1 MAEPAGRSQ
10 GPKHLIRN
18 VARPAESLVQG
29 GAALESRAKASPFL
43 FSDGNFFWLH
53 LYFFEL
59 AFFEILFSLAA
70 AWRVAALARGWVTRA
85 ENAKWMWIMSFL
97 ESPRL
102 ARRPHSPAPREG
114 FWKGFNFSL
123 SFFWSTRVDNADA
136 AASLARVEVTRVVNG
151 DVKN

>member
-18 VARPAESLVQG
+18 AARPAEALVQG
-29 GAALESRAKASPFL
+29 GAALECRAKAGPFL

-85 ENAKWMWIMSFL
+85 ENA
-97 ESPRL
+97 EVD
-102 ARRPHSPAPREG
+102 
-114 FWKGFNFSL
+114 
-123 SFFWSTRVDNADA
+123 VDNVIFRKPSACQA
-136 AASLARVEVTRVVNG
+136 TP
-151 DVKN
+151 